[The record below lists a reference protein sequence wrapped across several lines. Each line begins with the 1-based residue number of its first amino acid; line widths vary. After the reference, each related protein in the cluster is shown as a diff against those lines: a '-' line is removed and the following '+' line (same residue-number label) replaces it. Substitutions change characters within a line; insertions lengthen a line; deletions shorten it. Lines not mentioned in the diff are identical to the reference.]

1 MQSQI
6 TIPLAEYEALI
17 ADNKQLNEK
26 LTQVLFQLA
35 ELQRL
40 IFGTKSERFVPAG
53 SLPGAPTLFD
63 LPAAEVPT
71 ETIEKTITVTLPVK
85 KKNEGHP
92 GRNPLP
98 AHLPREITVL
108 EPLQDITGLTQI
120 GQDVTEMLDYT
131 PGKLIVRQYIRPK
144 YARPKGA
151 GIITAELPEFPITKG
166 IAGSGLL
173 THLIISKFVDGL
185 PIYRQVEIFKRQDVE
200 LSTATIA
207 GWIKAATELLFPLY
221 ENLQKQVLSS
231 RYAQIDETR
240 LQVLDRLVKGK
251 SVRGWIWAYH
261 SPTKRLVMFD
271 YAEGRGKENP
281 VKHLQNFQGYLQTD
295 GYAVYDG
302 FGLLPGITMAS
313 CWAHTRREFFE
324 AKDYDLPRAE
334 HILHEI
340 GLLYT
345 LERTIKG
352 LSDAERK
359 RQREETAIPILD
371 RLHTYI
377 LQAYAAVLPS
387 SPMGKALNYSLKRW
401 KKLLTYTHSGE
412 LEIDSNLIENSIRP
426 IAVGRKAFLFAGS
439 HEGAQRIAMLYCFM
453 GSCKKNN
460 VELFAWLKKTIELLP
475 SWPAKRIHEL
485 LPNYKTQ
492 EI

>member
-1 MQSQI
+1 MPIFILLMQSQI

-63 LPAAEVPT
+63 LPAAEVPV
-71 ETIEKTITVTLPVK
+71 ETIEKTITVTVPVK

-173 THLIISKFVDGL
+173 TQLIIRKFVDGL

-231 RYAQIDETR
+231 RYAQVDETR

-261 SPTKRLVMFD
+261 SLTKRLVKFD

-295 GYAVYDG
+295 GYAV
-302 FGLLPGITMAS
+302 
-313 CWAHTRREFFE
+313 
-324 AKDYDLPRAE
+324 
-334 HILHEI
+334 
-340 GLLYT
+340 
-345 LERTIKG
+345 
-352 LSDAERK
+352 
-359 RQREETAIPILD
+359 
-371 RLHTYI
+371 
-377 LQAYAAVLPS
+377 
-387 SPMGKALNYSLKRW
+387 
-401 KKLLTYTHSGE
+401 
-412 LEIDSNLIENSIRP
+412 
-426 IAVGRKAFLFAGS
+426 
-439 HEGAQRIAMLYCFM
+439 
-453 GSCKKNN
+453 
-460 VELFAWLKKTIELLP
+460 
-475 SWPAKRIHEL
+475 
-485 LPNYKTQ
+485 
-492 EI
+492 

>member
-324 AKDYDLPRAE
+324 AKDYDLPRAG

-371 RLHTYI
+371 RLHTYM
-377 LQAYAAVLPS
+377 LREYEAVLPS

-401 KKLLTYTHSGE
+401 KKLLTYTQSGE

-439 HEGAQRIAMLYCFM
+439 HEGAQRIAMLYSFM
-453 GSCKKNN
+453 GSCKKNE
-460 VELFAWLKKTIELLP
+460 VEPFAWLKKTLEILP
-475 SWPAKRIHEL
+475 SWPANRIHEL
-485 LPNYKTQ
+485 LPNYKS
-492 EI
+492 E